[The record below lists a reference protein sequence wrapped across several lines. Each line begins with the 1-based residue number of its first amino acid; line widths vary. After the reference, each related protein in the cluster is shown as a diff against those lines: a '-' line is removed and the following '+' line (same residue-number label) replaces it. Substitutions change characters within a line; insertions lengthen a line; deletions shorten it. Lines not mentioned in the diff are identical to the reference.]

1 MQALK
6 DAEDVE
12 PEKFSLIYFRKSQVK
27 LVFFF

>member
-12 PEKFSLIYFRKSQVK
+12 PEKISLIFFRKSQVK
-27 LVFFF
+27 KKKNF